1 MLTETELTMKID
13 AITGRNREI
22 LDRDL
27 TTAAEVPKARIDR
40 AIVIIRLNDLYEVL
54 EKERPIFNCEH
65 NTPKERLSG
74 R

>member
-40 AIVIIRLNDLYEVL
+40 AIAIIRLNDLYEVL
-54 EKERPIFNCEH
+54 EKERPTFNCEH

>member
-1 MLTETELTMKID
+1 MLTEIELIMKID

-40 AIVIIRLNDLYEVL
+40 AIVLIRLNDLYEVL